1 MLPEAGFNM
10 VSRTVSYK
18 INSFHCGHCTTK
30 LGLISSKI
38 PTDLPSHS
46 PRHSGYRRMT
56 TLRSR
61 ELGYSIGFSHTASSP
76 KPTPTSL
83 RFTPSFTPSLALPR
97 NEGVP
102 PSVSGSNV
110 RLFAPRVSKPQ
121 LLLHSVLCLRSSLWF
136 CNPLCRLRVAPAG
149 TLGRGQIPPLIILA
163 SISKVWILIL

>member
-1 MLPEAGFNM
+1 L
-10 VSRTVSYK
+10 S
-18 INSFHCGHCTTK
+18 CGHCTTK

-102 PSVSGSNV
+102 PSDIGFDA
-110 RLFAPRVSKPQ
+110 RLFARRPSKLQ

-136 CNPLCRLRVAPAG
+136 YRVHLLSESVPLPPC
-149 TLGRGQIPPLIILA
+149 GRGSGVQNSSPNP
-163 SISKVWILIL
+163 SF